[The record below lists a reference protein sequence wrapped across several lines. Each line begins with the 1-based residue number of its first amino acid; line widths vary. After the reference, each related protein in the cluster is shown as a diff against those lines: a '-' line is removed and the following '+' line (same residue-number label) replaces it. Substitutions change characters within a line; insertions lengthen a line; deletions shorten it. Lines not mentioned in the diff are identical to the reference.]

1 MLGLL
6 RLVVVGFV
14 VLSVIYVIV
23 SIWSRR
29 VRRGKLEREWDEEV
43 KRGDREDFIEDGLDD
58 YDDSFRRKLILL
70 VYIVPVAIVALIIYL
85 VNYR

>member
-29 VRRGKLEREWDEEV
+29 LRRGKLEREWDEEV

-58 YDDSFRRKLILL
+58 YDNSFRRKLILL